1 MNHPERTLQR
11 AVAQL
16 LERVLPE
23 GAAWTAINPLPPKGA
38 VYGMQ
43 AKRLGLAAG
52 IPDILIV
59 HGGVSLWIELKAPGG
74 SLSDTQKEMHRRLVE
89 AHRYPNEAY
98 TRSGTVVVCKSLD
111 EVRMALASHRMTMEK
126 AA

>member
-1 MNHPERTLQR
+1 MRHPEHDLQR
-11 AVAQL
+11 LVVRDVVPILRPGVVFTAV
-16 LERVLPE
+16 
-23 GAAWTAINPLPPKGA
+23 NPLPGRGKLANYQGK
-38 VYGMQ
+38 Q
-43 AKRLGLAAG
+43 LGVTSG
-52 IPDILIV
+52 IHDLLFV
-59 HGGVSLWIELKAPGG
+59 HDGCSLWIELKAPGG
-74 SLSDTQKEMHRRLVE
+74 TLSDVQKDLHRRLVE